1 MRKQPNVAA
10 KPISGAT
17 RRRIEAGLRD
27 LGDPNSDTRKRFEA
41 ARDKWDKVFK
51 PLDDAIARS
60 GCLTEVDLEIVVN
73 A

>member
-1 MRKQPNVAA
+1 MKGKSNIAV

-27 LGDPNSDTRKRFEA
+27 LRDPNSETRRRFEA
-41 ARDKWDKVFK
+41 AGAKLNKLFK

-60 GCLTEVDLEIVVN
+60 ECLTEADWGIVINV
-73 A
+73 